1 MACQRDPV
9 TSLLCCKAYPGGH
22 VSWRVLQPLP
32 GYPTQERGAVG
43 ALAPGPVVM
52 PAGVARDEC
61 YAPCRKGPAK
71 SHVHG
76 LVKVAPA
83 SVDPDDRDWPSA
95 RDKRADQRAIEPNP
109 IFGVGAYE
117 ALPVGI
123 THGLRSSMP
132 G

>member
-22 VSWRVLQPLP
+22 VSPCVLQPLP

-52 PAGVARDEC
+52 PAGVARDE
-61 YAPCRKGPAK
+61 YEVPCRQGPAN

-83 SVDPDDRDWPSA
+83 AVDPDDRDGPSG
-95 RDKRADQRAIEPNP
+95 RDRRAGQRALLSNP
-109 IFGVGAYE
+109 LFGAASYR
-117 ALPVGI
+117 ALLVSIPP
-123 THGLRSSMP
+123 RP
-132 G
+132 